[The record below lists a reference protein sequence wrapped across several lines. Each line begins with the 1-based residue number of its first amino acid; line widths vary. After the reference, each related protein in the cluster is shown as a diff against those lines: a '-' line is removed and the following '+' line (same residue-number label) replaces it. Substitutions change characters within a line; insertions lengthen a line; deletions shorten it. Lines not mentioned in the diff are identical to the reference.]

1 MANYNTIASYYDD
14 VVANIKKMNDE
25 IEVVPLDIMM
35 PGINGYEVCEKIT

>member
-1 MANYNTIASYYDD
+1 MEAMNGFDALE
-14 VVANIKKMNDE
+14 KMNDE